1 MMADQP
7 VALVT
12 GANGALGRA
21 IVEALLNMD
30 YRVILGCRTQA
41 TANELSDALRQQYP
55 SAQLDHA
62 VLDLANLG
70 SVAAGV
76 ELLKAREHR
85 LDLLINNAAVLL
97 PSLTRTVDGLES
109 QFGIN
114 HLGHFALT
122 VGLKDLLLSTTNSRV
137 ITLSSAAHRLGR
149 MNFDD
154 LNAERSFSGM
164 RAYAQSKLA
173 NLLFTL
179 SLQRRL
185 GSHGLAQAVHP
196 GYVASR
202 LTRHIPLAAL
212 GNRFIAQTPQ
222 QAVQHVLMALDAND
236 PGGYFGPR
244 AWFGLRGTTTRL
256 TPAGHAL
263 DATSAERLWRQSEA
277 LTGLRWPAA

>member
-1 MMADQP
+1 MMPDQP

-12 GANGALGRA
+12 GANGAIGRA
-21 IVEALLNMD
+21 TAEALLNMD

-41 TANELSDALRQQYP
+41 TANELADTLHQQYP
-55 SAQLDHA
+55 SAQLDHT

-70 SVAAGV
+70 ALAEGV
-76 ELLKAREHR
+76 ELLRSREHR
-85 LDLLINNAAVLL
+85 LDLLINNAGVLS

-114 HLGHFALT
+114 HVGHFALT
-122 VGLKDLLLSTTNSRV
+122 VGLKDLLLSTTNPRV

-149 MNFDD
+149 MDFDD
-154 LNAERSFSGM
+154 LDAARSFAGI

-196 GYVASR
+196 GYVASG
-202 LTRHIPLAAL
+202 LTRHIPLAAV
-212 GNRFIAQTPQ
+212 GNRLIAQTPG
-222 QAVQHVLMALDAND
+222 QAVRHVLFALQAND

-244 AWFGLRGTTTRL
+244 EWFGLRGPTTRL
-256 TPAGHAL
+256 NPARQAL
-263 DATSAERLWRQSEA
+263 DATSAERLWRRSEA
-277 LTGLRWPAA
+277 LTGLRWWAA